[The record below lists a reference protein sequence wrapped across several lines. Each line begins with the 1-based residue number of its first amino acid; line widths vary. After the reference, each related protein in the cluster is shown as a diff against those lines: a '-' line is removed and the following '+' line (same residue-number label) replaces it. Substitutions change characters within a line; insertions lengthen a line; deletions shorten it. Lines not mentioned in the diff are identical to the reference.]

1 MKNLALRPN
10 YAFNP
15 IAEQALRSN
24 QLIVP
29 QRVNAAL
36 AVAGDL
42 MAMSIYYSATRR
54 SSLSSDEVRQV
65 RAIAS
70 RFSVDARVEEYVQL
84 GEGLNWESFSYSV
97 NPGRFTSA

>member
-1 MKNLALRPN
+1 
-10 YAFNP
+10 
-15 IAEQALRSN
+15 
-24 QLIVP
+24 
-29 QRVNAAL
+29 
-36 AVAGDL
+36 

-97 NPGRFTSA
+97 NPGRFRTGSWLKPNYRAATG